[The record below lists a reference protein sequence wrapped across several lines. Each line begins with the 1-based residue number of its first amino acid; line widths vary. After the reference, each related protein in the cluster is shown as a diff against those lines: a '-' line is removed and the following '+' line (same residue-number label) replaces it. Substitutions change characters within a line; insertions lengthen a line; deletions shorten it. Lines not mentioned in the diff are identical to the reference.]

1 MMSRGFDVQE
11 INNSIGFGL
20 MPGYRRIVGLGN
32 NPDVDQAS
40 VPEHIWPIGGL
51 YPWPTAAVS
60 LEAVSSSAQD
70 SPSGTGVS
78 TISVAL
84 LSDAYVES
92 TASVTL
98 NGTTPVAI
106 PGSWLRI
113 NSSLTTGKG
122 SGAPVF
128 RALNVGDIHIRVA
141 GGGQVLCVIQ
151 AGRGISRQALF
162 TVPAGHTMLVT
173 DNYIAFNR
181 GTGGG
186 TTRYMTAA
194 TSTQSPN
201 GILRLPFDVSCD
213 GEPFQLVGNPGI
225 VVPEKTDYAIEVISV
240 SSDNS
245 DVTGAF
251 LGIMKQNQLP

>member
-1 MMSRGFDVQE
+1 MSGRGFSTQSFTS
-11 INNSIGFGL
+11 SIGYGL
-20 MPGYRRIVGLGN
+20 LPGYRRIVGLGN

-51 YPWPTAAVS
+51 YPWPAAAVS

-70 SPSGTGVS
+70 GPAGTGIS

-84 LSDAYVES
+84 LDSAYVEA
-92 TASVTL
+92 TATVTL

-106 PGSWLRI
+106 PGEWLRI
-113 NSSLTTGKG
+113 NSALTTGKG
-122 SGAPVF
+122 SGAPAF

-151 AGRGISRQALF
+151 AGRGISRQALY
-162 TVPAGHTMLVT
+162 TVPAGHTLEVT

-194 TSTQSPN
+194 TSSQSPN

-213 GEPFQLVGNPGI
+213 GEPFQLIGNPGI
-225 VVPEKTDYAIEVISV
+225 MIPEKSDYAIEIISV

-245 DVTGAF
+245 DITGAF
-251 LGIMKQNQLP
+251 LGILKQNQLP